1 MPSVTWMAK
10 VTHARKVSESLLGL
24 RNSVSI
30 AIVLKLGCSNP
41 FSEDCVLSESRD
53 YAYIL
58 IICCWI
64 SEFSLISISR
74 YATILADEVGK
85 EGALICKWHVHTE
98 GKPRG
103 GRMVFCSSQGL
114 WQLMT
119 FFTSQAMISLQ
130 QDTMINCIILFWFLN
145 CIRAISKSTWYW
157 IVLVLY
163 IFKQH
168 CDKSNLK
175 WCWRSRRCYLSF
187 KRCLCIIQRCCTLTS
202 FHICI

>member
-1 MPSVTWMAK
+1 M
-10 VTHARKVSESLLGL
+10 
-24 RNSVSI
+24 
-30 AIVLKLGCSNP
+30 
-41 FSEDCVLSESRD
+41 
-53 YAYIL
+53 
-58 IICCWI
+58 
-64 SEFSLISISR
+64 
-74 YATILADEVGK
+74 TILADELRK
-85 EGALICKWHVHTE
+85 EGALICKWHVHTK

-130 QDTMINCIILFWFLN
+130 QDTMINCIILYWFLN
-145 CIRAISKSTWYW
+145 CIRAVSKSTWYW

-187 KRCLCIIQRCCTLTS
+187 KTLTDNMIPS
-202 FHICI
+202 VQGWHLPVFSYMFQNPVAPTIVHRIRHFESSCRANCTITKRAL